1 MKLTIYNLNYQIN
14 IKYFYL
20 KFQTFYI
27 HLQTK
32 LRYKSKTIKR
42 IEKALVTNK
51 LIFN

>member
-1 MKLTIYNLNYQIN
+1 
-14 IKYFYL
+14 
-20 KFQTFYI
+20 
-27 HLQTK
+27 LQTK